1 MPQRGDIARMLV
13 GMHLGLVLPGGGAR
27 SAYQVGALRAIAR
40 MLRGDS
46 LPFDVVAGI
55 SAGAINSV
63 ALASGAEDFHAAAEA
78 LARTWCSLSPERVYR
93 TGALGLARIGTRWIL
108 DLSAGGLLGR
118 SGINYLLDP
127 SPLRELLEQTIPVGR
142 MRRHLRSG
150 LLRGVAV
157 SATNYQSAVG
167 VTFFEGDAGIKPW
180 TRATRMGVRARLT
193 LDHVM
198 ASAAIPV
205 FFPPVRLGQTFYG
218 DGCVRMGYPMSPAVH
233 LGADRILAISV
244 RYLRPPGE
252 PLPEEGPGRPDHM
265 PVSEIAGVLL
275 NSVFLDSLD
284 SDAERLER
292 VNRTLAL
299 IPRDRL
305 ARGELDVRRIPA
317 LVLRPSRDLGR
328 LAADEYHR
336 FPAMLRYLLRGI
348 GATGHAG
355 EDLLSYLAFEP
366 VYIQRVM
373 DLGFADAMARRDDI
387 VAFLA
392 GAPVAE
398 PQDVVAS

>member
-1 MPQRGDIARMLV
+1 
-13 GMHLGLVLPGGGAR
+13 
-27 SAYQVGALRAIAR
+27 
-40 MLRGDS
+40 
-46 LPFDVVAGI
+46 
-55 SAGAINSV
+55 
-63 ALASGAEDFHAAAEA
+63 
-78 LARTWCSLSPERVYR
+78 
-93 TGALGLARIGTRWIL
+93 
-108 DLSAGGLLGR
+108 
-118 SGINYLLDP
+118 
-127 SPLRELLEQTIPVGR
+127 
-142 MRRHLRSG
+142 
-150 LLRGVAV
+150 
-157 SATNYQSAVG
+157 
-167 VTFFEGDAGIKPW
+167 
-180 TRATRMGVRARLT
+180 
-193 LDHVM
+193 
-198 ASAAIPV
+198 
-205 FFPPVRLGQTFYG
+205 
-218 DGCVRMGYPMSPAVH
+218 
-233 LGADRILAISV
+233 
-244 RYLRPPGE
+244 
-252 PLPEEGPGRPDHM
+252 M